1 MTLSGKLLS
10 QYSDALDSNFLMKV
24 NGHLIV
30 KPCNLKSGGTEKEV
44 RRNFSEL
51 KKWGKIL

>member
-1 MTLSGKLLS
+1 VEKLWI